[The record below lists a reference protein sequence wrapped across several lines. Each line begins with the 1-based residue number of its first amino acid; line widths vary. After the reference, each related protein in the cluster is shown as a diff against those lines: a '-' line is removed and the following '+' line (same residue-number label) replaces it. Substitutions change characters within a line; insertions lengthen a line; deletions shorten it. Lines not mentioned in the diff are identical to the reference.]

1 MVTDAFLAAYD
12 AVLAQW
18 PEGTGQ
24 STVPTPYGSTHVN
37 SHGPR
42 DAPPVVLLHG
52 GGATSTVWYATTA
65 ELGRTHRVH
74 AVDTIGDPGRSVAG
88 PGDRPVRTVTDLM
101 AWLDAVLDTLG
112 LGSVALCGHS
122 YGAWT
127 GLHYALRSPRR
138 VTRLVLLD
146 PTNCF
151 TGFSPCYL
159 LRALPMLL
167 CPTPARNRSFLE
179 WETRGA
185 PLDPA
190 WLRLDAHTADFPAAR
205 PVNGPRP
212 SADALRARPG
222 GAHPRTARRE
232 VPGPRRPQGRR
243 GRPGPARRTDGDPDR
258 RHAPR
263 AAAGLPTRYGPPYR
277 RLPDPVLTRS

>member
-1 MVTDAFLAAYD
+1 MATDAFLAAYD

-42 DAPPVVLLHG
+42 NAPPVVLLHG
-52 GGATSTVWYATTA
+52 GGATSTVWYATAA

-88 PGDRPVRTVTDLM
+88 PGDRPVRTVADLM
-101 AWLDAVLDTLG
+101 AWLDAVLDGLG
-112 LGSVALCGHS
+112 LDSAAVCGHS

-151 TGFSPCYL
+151 AGFSPRYL

-167 CPTPARNRSFLE
+167 RPTPARNRLFLE
-179 WETRGA
+179 WETRGV

-190 WLRLDAHTADFPAAR
+190 WLRLDAHTAGFPAAR

-212 SADALRARPG
+212 SADALRTLDVPTLVLLAERSRAHDVRKVAAAARDLPAVRTEILPG
-222 GAHPRTARRE
+222 ATHHALPLASP
-232 VPGPRRPQGRR
+232 PG
-243 GRPGPARRTDGDPDR
+243 TDR
-258 RHAPR
+258 RIA
-263 AAAGLPTRYGPPYR
+263 
-277 RLPDPVLTRS
+277 DFLTRS